1 MAGQSTYDTQSLT
14 RASLE
19 LVHPQY
25 RRWPLQAALA
35 IVLIAA
41 GVLAAWPG
49 PGPFSVPMYLVSL
62 RQENARLQSDLDHVQ
77 LELRVEQATNAEL
90 ERRLQALSDR
100 VVELNQQLEFVN
112 TRTSRR
118 PMSHRP
124 AGSADPRQE
133 G

>member
-1 MAGQSTYDTQSLT
+1 MAGPSTYDTQSLT

-19 LVHPQY
+19 LVQPQY

-35 IVLIAA
+35 MGLIAA

-49 PGPFSVPMYLVSL
+49 SSPLSIPAYLVSL
-62 RQENARLQSDLDHVQ
+62 RQENARLQSDLDHVR
-77 LELRVEQATNAEL
+77 LDLRIEQATNAEL

-100 VVELNQQLEFVN
+100 VAELNQQLEFVN

-118 PMSHRP
+118 SMSHRP